1 MKLYL
6 LKHAVFSTR
15 QCSSLFSED
24 QIDSTYTSQRMGNH
38 IINTF
43 TPKAFTLHVYIM
55 CKFEHVCVLIL
66 CIVKSSG
73 IDLGHIFI
81 N

>member
-1 MKLYL
+1 
-6 LKHAVFSTR
+6 
-15 QCSSLFSED
+15 
-24 QIDSTYTSQRMGNH
+24 MGNH